1 MILPRGFPQS
11 VSPGYE
17 GYTGWLAALRV
28 RLTLTQTLSL
38 TLSLTLTRYTGWLAA
53 GLFAHSFTVMV
64 STK

>member
-28 RLTLTQTLSL
+28 RVRLSL
-38 TLSLTLTRYTGWLAA
+38 TLTLTLTLTPTRYTGWLAA

>member
-28 RLTLTQTLSL
+28 RVRLTLTLN
-38 TLSLTLTRYTGWLAA
+38 LSLTLTRYTGWLAA

>member
-28 RLTLTQTLSL
+28 RLTLPLPL
-38 TLSLTLTRYTGWLAA
+38 TLTLTRYTGWLAA